1 MKTRKNL
8 MVLVLLS
15 LFLSVGVADSDVK
28 SSQTEVIDDLGLDL
42 EPELEENLTEAQI
55 KVLND
60 KEIAYA
66 HELEKKQKRGEKLT
80 EDEKSTIEIVK
91 QYEEGERLARDTA
104 LTKEDTAKTKK
115 ELDDLRL
122 AAAAS

>member
-66 HELEKKQKRGEKLT
+66 HELEKRQKRGEKLT

>member
-1 MKTRKNL
+1 MRTRKNL
-8 MVLVLLS
+8 MLLVLLS

-115 ELDDLRL
+115 ELADLKL
-122 AAAAS
+122 AAAAH